1 MLGVI
6 AAMLASLGW
15 GIDAV
20 LVRQGLRRISPALGT
35 FVSLCTSFAVCLAL
49 LLVFARDAVATYPPA
64 AFAWFGMIGII
75 NFVVG
80 RQCNFGATRRLG
92 ASRAAS
98 LFACSP
104 LVSILLAVAFT
115 GEQLSLPLLLGAL
128 LVFVGVVCVVTG

>member
-15 GIDAV
+15 GTDAV
-20 LVRQGLRRISPALGT
+20 LARQGLRRVSPALGT
-35 FVSLCTSFAVCLAL
+35 FISLCMSLAVCFVL
-49 LLVFARDAVATYPPA
+49 LLVFARDAVTTYPPA
-64 AFAWFGMIGII
+64 AFAWFGIIGIVNLVI
-75 NFVVG
+75 G

-115 GEQLSLPLLLGAL
+115 GERLSLPLLLGAA